1 VNLLEEYEDFGCD
14 EMEHKN
20 KPRTTSTWLRPN
32 EAIINLFTL
41 QHIKEETTNDE
52 EHQMEDEKE
61 N

>member
-1 VNLLEEYEDFGCD
+1 VKLSKEHEDFGCD
-14 EMEHKN
+14 EMEHKD
-20 KPRTTSTWLRPN
+20 KPRTKSTWLRPN